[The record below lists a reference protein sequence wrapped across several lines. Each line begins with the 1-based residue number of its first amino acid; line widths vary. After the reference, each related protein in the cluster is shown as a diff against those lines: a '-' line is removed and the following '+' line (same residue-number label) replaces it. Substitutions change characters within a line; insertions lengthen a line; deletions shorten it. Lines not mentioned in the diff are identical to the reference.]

1 MKVQSR
7 VTLLPLVFLFPA
19 ALYANSQEY
28 AGTGSVTQGE
38 ATTKIESLFECE
50 LGRARV
56 AGQGEIVDI
65 HGETWT
71 VPADNEFLNGP
82 YADNMYDECSGNRSN
97 SINDV
102 DVQSVPVVTVDE
114 SGDIITGYLF
124 ADNYFELYI
133 NGQLIAV
140 DAVPF
145 TPFNSSVV
153 KFKVNRPYT
162 IAIKLIDWEENLG
175 VGSES
180 GRGNSYQPGDGGLI
194 ASFSD
199 GTVTSDQ
206 WRAQTFYIAPI
217 YDLSCVVEK
226 GTLRESAACD
236 TSGRNSADDIYA
248 LHWALPNGWQT
259 DTFDHSGWPLATTY
273 TEQQIGVN
281 NKNGYMNFQELFTG
295 KGAEFIWSTNLIL
308 DNEVIVRYTVE

>member
-1 MKVQSR
+1 
-7 VTLLPLVFLFPA
+7 
-19 ALYANSQEY
+19 
-28 AGTGSVTQGE
+28 
-38 ATTKIESLFECE
+38 
-50 LGRARV
+50 
-56 AGQGEIVDI
+56 
-65 HGETWT
+65 
-71 VPADNEFLNGP
+71 
-82 YADNMYDECSGNRSN
+82 
-97 SINDV
+97 
-102 DVQSVPVVTVDE
+102 
-114 SGDIITGYLF
+114 
-124 ADNYFELYI
+124 LYI

-162 IAIKLIDWEENLG
+162 IAIKLTDWEENLG

-259 DTFDHSGWPLATTY
+259 DTFDHSG
-273 TEQQIGVN
+273 
-281 NKNGYMNFQELFTG
+281 
-295 KGAEFIWSTNLIL
+295 
-308 DNEVIVRYTVE
+308 